1 MPKKKKKSIRKTKKE
16 LTRPTKRTRAK
27 ASSRTKKTVR
37 NQRQTAGALAVEV
50 TEVEVIGDIEQDSV
64 NETEATVIDA
74 QDEHFPPYYG
84 GSE

>member
-1 MPKKKKKSIRKTKKE
+1 MMPKKKKSIHKTKRK
-16 LTRPTKRTRAK
+16 LTRLAKRTRAK

-37 NQRQTAGALAVEV
+37 NQRQTAAVLAVEV
-50 TEVEVIGDIEQDSV
+50 ADVEVIGDIEQDSV